1 MASKPIAKSPR
12 RSREQWA
19 AIVSECQRSGLHPEV
34 FCQQQRLHYAT
45 FRRWRSTLR
54 VAESETRASVSSSSP
69 ALIELT
75 PPPAQ
80 QQRERVDA
88 TSPGL
93 VELSLGEHWVLR
105 IHPPR

>member
-1 MASKPIAKSPR
+1 MSSKPIAKSAR
-12 RSREQWA
+12 RSRAQWA
-19 AIVSECQRSGLHPEV
+19 ALVAECERSGLHPEAY
-34 FCQQQRLHYAT
+34 CQQQRLHYAT
-45 FRRWRSTLR
+45 FRRWRSALR
-54 VAESETRASVSSSSP
+54 VAEAETRAGASSSSP

-75 PPPAQ
+75 PVPRP
-80 QQRERVDA
+80 ERVDA